1 MLSAAYS
8 ATMGLHARSISKE
21 FHLDLRALL
30 SGASTASDQTNS
42 AGNETVSRE
51 REAALVEDAR
61 QDPAAFAYLYEL
73 YFARVYRY
81 LRMRVEH
88 ESDAE
93 DLTQQVFLQ
102 ALNALPRYQTRGAP
116 FAAWL
121 FTIARRALA
130 DHGQR
135 ARSHPSPI
143 ALDAAPEMADELDME
158 RNLLQREAY
167 ERLARLLA
175 TRDPAERDLLALRF
189 AGGLN
194 ASEIAAIFGKR
205 PDAVRKQ
212 LSRLLH
218 TLKEQYDVTR

>member
-1 MLSAAYS
+1 MEP
-8 ATMGLHARSISKE
+8 HARSLSKE

-30 SGASTASDQTNS
+30 SGASTAGDTITAADGVDQTTIW
-42 AGNETVSRE
+42 A
-51 REAALVEDAR
+51 REAALVENAK
-61 QDPAAFAYLYEL
+61 QGPAAFAHLYEL

-102 ALNALPRYQTRGAP
+102 ALKALPRYEIRDTP

-130 DHGQR
+130 DHSQR
-135 ARSHPSPI
+135 ARRRPPPI
-143 ALDAAPEMADELDME
+143 ALDVAPEMADEQDME
-158 RNLLQREAY
+158 RDLLRRESY
-167 ERLARLLA
+167 EELSRLLA
-175 TRDPAERDLLALRF
+175 TLDPAERDLLALRF

-205 PDAVRKQ
+205 PDAIRKQ

-218 TLKEQYDVTR
+218 TLKEQYHVTR

>member
-1 MLSAAYS
+1 M
-8 ATMGLHARSISKE
+8 
-21 FHLDLRALL
+21 DLRALL
-30 SGASTASDQTNS
+30 SGASTADDTIT
-42 AGNETVSRE
+42 AADGVDKTTIWA
-51 REAALVEDAR
+51 REAALVENAK
-61 QDPAAFAYLYEL
+61 QDPTAFAHLYEL

-102 ALNALPRYQTRGAP
+102 ALNALPRYQTREAP

-130 DHGQR
+130 DHSQR
-135 ARSHPSPI
+135 ARRRPAPI
-143 ALDAAPEMADELDME
+143 ALDVAPEVADEQDIE
-158 RNLLQREAY
+158 RDLLRRESY
-167 ERLARLLA
+167 EELTRLLA
-175 TRDPAERDLLALRF
+175 TLDPAERDLLALRF

-194 ASEIAAIFGKR
+194 ASEIAVIFGKR

-218 TLKEQYDVTR
+218 TLKEQYHVTR

>member
-1 MLSAAYS
+1 
-8 ATMGLHARSISKE
+8 
-21 FHLDLRALL
+21 LDLRTLL
-30 SGASTASDQTNS
+30 SGVSTADDNIT
-42 AGNETVSRE
+42 AVDGVDKTTIWA
-51 REAALVEDAR
+51 REAALVENAR
-61 QDPAAFAYLYEL
+61 QDPAAFAHLYEL
-73 YFARVYRY
+73 YFARVFRY

-102 ALNALPRYQTRGAP
+102 ALNALSRYQTRGAP

-130 DHGQR
+130 DHSQR
-135 ARSHPSPI
+135 ARRRPTPI
-143 ALDAAPEMADELDME
+143 ALDATPEMADEQDME
-158 RNLLQREAY
+158 RDLLQRESY
-167 ERLARLLA
+167 EQLARLLA
-175 TRDPAERDLLALRF
+175 TLDPAERDLLALRF

-218 TLKEQYDVTR
+218 TLKEQYHVTR